1 MYFMR
6 IVKELVGKE
15 VLGTDVVIMG
25 KVVDVDF
32 DFDEEKVESIIVSKG
47 GIQETLNISKSELVI
62 PLDMIHKIGDK
73 IILKDVFDE
82 DFSQMEEEIEDLKS
96 QL

>member
-1 MYFMR
+1 MR

-15 VLGTDVVIMG
+15 VLGNDIISMG
-25 KVVDVDF
+25 KVVDVDV
-32 DFDEEKVESIIVSKG
+32 DLDDNAIESIIVSKG
-47 GIQETLNISKSELVI
+47 GIQESLNISKSELVI
-62 PLDMIHKIGDK
+62 PFDIINKIRDK

-82 DFSQMEEEIEDLKS
+82 DIAQMEDEIEDLKS

>member
-1 MYFMR
+1 MR

-15 VLGTDVVIMG
+15 VLGNDIMSMG
-25 KVVDVDF
+25 KVVDVEVDLEDNF
-32 DFDEEKVESIIVSKG
+32 IESIIVSKG
-47 GIQETLNISKSELVI
+47 GIQESLNISKSELVI
-62 PLDMIHKIGDK
+62 PFDMISKIGDK

-82 DFSQMEEEIEDLKS
+82 ELAQMEEEIEDLKS

>member
-1 MYFMR
+1 MR

-15 VLGTDVVIMG
+15 VLGNDIMSMG
-25 KVVDVDF
+25 KVVDVDI
-32 DFDEEKVESIIVSKG
+32 DLDENAIESIIVSKG
-47 GIQETLNISKSELVI
+47 GIQESLNISKSELVI
-62 PLDMIHKIGDK
+62 PFDMISKIGDK

-82 DFSQMEEEIEDLKS
+82 DLVQMEEEIEDLKS

>member
-1 MYFMR
+1 MR

-15 VLGTDVVIMG
+15 VLGNDIMSMG
-25 KVVDVDF
+25 KVVDVDI
-32 DFDEEKVESIIVSKG
+32 DLDENAIESIIVSKG
-47 GIQETLNISKSELVI
+47 GIQESLNISKSELVI
-62 PLDMIHKIGDK
+62 PLDMINKIGDK

-82 DFSQMEEEIEDLKS
+82 ELAQMEEEIEDLKS

>member
-1 MYFMR
+1 MR
-6 IVKELVGKE
+6 IVKELVGNE

>member
-1 MYFMR
+1 MR

-15 VLGTDVVIMG
+15 VLGNDVISMG
-25 KVVDVDF
+25 KVVDVEVDL
-32 DFDEEKVESIIVSKG
+32 EENFIESIIVSKG
-47 GIQETLNISKSELVI
+47 GIQESLNISKSELVI
-62 PLDMIHKIGDK
+62 PFDMISKIGDK

-82 DFSQMEEEIEDLKS
+82 ELAQLEEEIEDLKS

>member
-1 MYFMR
+1 MR

-15 VLGTDVVIMG
+15 VLGNDVIIMG

-62 PLDMIHKIGDK
+62 PLDMVHKIGDK

-82 DFSQMEEEIEDLKS
+82 DFSQLEEEIEDLKS

>member
-1 MYFMR
+1 MR

-15 VLGTDVVIMG
+15 VLGNDVMSMG
-25 KVVDVDF
+25 KVVDVDI
-32 DFDEEKVESIIVSKG
+32 DLEDNNIESIIVSKG
-47 GIQETLNISKSELVI
+47 GIQETLNISNSELVI
-62 PLDMIHKIGDK
+62 PFDMISKIGDK

-82 DFSQMEEEIEDLKS
+82 DFAQMEEEIEDLKS

>member
-1 MYFMR
+1 MR

-82 DFSQMEEEIEDLKS
+82 DFSQLEEEIEDLKS